1 MVTFGSRFGVSTGAI
16 RDLCSLAKRDDDRKC
31 PIGKH
36 DGAVVDC
43 SSRWILTSAVGRLVF
58 AVIGLSF
65 LHFHLE
71 ASLG

>member
-1 MVTFGSRFGVSTGAI
+1 MAAHPFGTKLGMRAIVMVTFGSRFGVSTGAI

-43 SSRWILTSAVGRLVF
+43 SSR
-58 AVIGLSF
+58 
-65 LHFHLE
+65 
-71 ASLG
+71 